1 MLAGSWR
8 FCTYGL
14 QYSEKVVCWL
24 GAGGSVLMGF
34 STVRRL
40 CVGWELEVLYL
51 WASVQ

>member
-1 MLAGSWR
+1 MGFSTVRRLCVGWE
-8 FCTYGL
+8 L
-14 QYSEKVVCWL
+14 EV
-24 GAGGSVLMGF
+24 SVLMGF